1 MKFEA
6 FVALRYLRGK
16 RKSRFVGLI
25 TIISVAGVSVG
36 VMALIVV
43 MGVMTGFDEE
53 LTAAIMGNNA
63 HLQVFDRFNN
73 PIENPDTVIA
83 DLKNSV
89 PEITGASPFTVV
101 KAVIQRAGGSGQ
113 DYAAAFVVGV
123 DPVAERNVTQLEENL
138 SNARGRTFGA
148 GELPR
153 KGEIVLGYILADQ
166 VGAFLGDE
174 VGVITPKD
182 SPSPLSR
189 KPIQTKWLTVIGI
202 AEAQMQDIDSLY
214 SFVTLETAAQIKGQK
229 GVDGIHVMLRDPMK
243 AGEIAERINEELGYH
258 ATTWY
263 QSQQYFFEAL
273 QQEKV
278 AMFIILMFIVL
289 VAAFNITSTLIMV
302 VMEKKRDIGILRTL
316 GVSTR
321 AIITLFTL
329 EGLYIGLSGTLLGV
343 AGGTVFAHYINPIA
357 EQIAWMLGVDLFNSV
372 IYHFDHIPVSI
383 HPMDIVA
390 ITIAAVVL
398 TFISTLYPA
407 WSAARLDP
415 VDALRY
421 E

>member
-6 FVALRYLRGK
+6 YVALRYLRGK
-16 RKSRFVGLI
+16 RKNRFVGLI
-25 TIISVAGVSVG
+25 TVISVAGVSVG

-53 LTAAIMGNNA
+53 LTATIMGNNA
-63 HLQVFDRFNN
+63 HLQVFDANGEPFDN
-73 PIENPDTVIA
+73 PSTVIA
-83 DLKNSV
+83 DLKSSV
-89 PEITGASPFTVV
+89 PEITAAAPFSVI
-101 KAVIQRAGGSGQ
+101 KAVIRRAGDSGQ

-123 DPVAERNVTQLEENL
+123 DIEQERNVTQLEENL
-138 SNARGRTFGA
+138 TDKDGRTNGF

-153 KGEIVLGYILADQ
+153 RGEIVLGYLLANNLK
-166 VGAFLGDE
+166 VFVGDE
-174 VGVITPKD
+174 IAVITPKD
-182 SPSPLSR
+182 NPSPLSSN
-189 KPIQTKWLTVIGI
+189 PIRQKWLTVSGI
-202 AEAQMQDIDSLY
+202 SEAQMTDIDSMFA
-214 SFVTLETAAQIKGQK
+214 FVTLETASQINGRS
-229 GVDGIHVMLRDPMK
+229 GVDGIHCKLVDPMK
-243 AGEIAERINEELGYH
+243 AGEIARRVNDSLGYH
-258 ATTWY
+258 AITWY
-263 QSQQYFFEAL
+263 ETQRTFFEAL

-316 GVSTR
+316 GVSSTS
-321 AIITLFTL
+321 IIALFTL
-329 EGLYIGLSGTLLGV
+329 EGLYIGLSGTVLGV
-343 AGGTVFAHYINPIA
+343 IGGTVFAHYINPIS
-357 EQIAWMLGVDLFNSV
+357 QFIGWMLGIDVFNSV

-383 HPMDIVA
+383 HSSDIVA
-390 ITIAAVVL
+390 ITLSAIVL
-398 TFISTLYPA
+398 TFASTLYPA